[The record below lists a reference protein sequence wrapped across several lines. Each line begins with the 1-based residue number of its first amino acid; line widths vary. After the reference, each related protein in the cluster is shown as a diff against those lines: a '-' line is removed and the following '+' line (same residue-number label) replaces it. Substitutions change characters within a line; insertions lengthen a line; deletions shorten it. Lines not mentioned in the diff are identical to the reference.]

1 MEYELY
7 HHGILGMKWGIR
19 RYQNPD
25 GSLTP
30 AGRRRLQRSSE
41 KLESAEINY
50 KNASFFNK
58 GKAEQEYRK
67 AKARHDR
74 FAAKL
79 KYQKMTDEQLV
90 EQSKKFMAEKPTANV
105 ATRFNID
112 LGERSLEDNIKL
124 YNSIV
129 TAGSN
134 TVSLVNNI
142 RQMVTN
148 TQLANQT
155 MEINERKQRLAER
168 ESRDRRSDALRDY
181 ADRRTD
187 ADREYNAKRTDADR
201 EYNAK
206 RTDADRD
213 YELRSKKEN
222 TEGWV
227 KVRQERRAERE
238 SNERRTDSLRD
249 YADKR
254 ADADRD
260 YNAKRLDAAR
270 DRADKRLAAD
280 MDYAY
285 KNREYADKR
294 SDAARDYADKRAD
307 AAREFIAKRVDAN
320 RDYTIKRASAAA
332 DAYVK
337 YYGKYEDD
345 VKNGRRKKR

>member
-41 KLESAEINY
+41 RLESAEINY

-67 AKARHDR
+67 AKAEHDR

-90 EQSKKFMAEKPTANV
+90 DQSKKFMAEKPTANV

-112 LGERSLEDNIKL
+112 LGERSIEDNIRL

-134 TVSLVNNI
+134 TANLVNNI
-142 RQMVTN
+142 RQIITN

-155 MEINERKQRLAER
+155 MQINERKQSLAER
-168 ESRDRRSDALRDY
+168 EYRDKRSDSLRDY
-181 ADRRTD
+181 ADRR
-187 ADREYNAKRTDADR
+187 ADADR

-213 YELRSKKEN
+213 YDLRSKKEN

-249 YADKR
+249 YADRR

-270 DRADKRLAAD
+270 
-280 MDYAY
+280 DYAY

-294 SDAARDYADKRAD
+294 SDAARDYADRRYDADREFELKRAQ
-307 AAREFIAKRVDAN
+307 
-320 RDYTIKRASAAA
+320 AAA
-332 DAYVK
+332 DAYIR
-337 YYGKYEDD
+337 YHSGK
-345 VKNGRRKKR
+345 KKK

>member
-201 EYNAK
+201 
-206 RTDADRD
+206 D

-345 VKNGRRKKR
+345 VKNGRRKKGS

>member
-41 KLESAEINY
+41 RLESAEINY

-67 AKARHDR
+67 AKAEHDR

-90 EQSKKFMAEKPTANV
+90 DQSKKFMAEKPTANV

-112 LGERSLEDNIKL
+112 LGERSIEDNIKL
-124 YNSIV
+124 YNSII

-134 TVSLVNNI
+134 TVGLVNNI

-155 MEINERKQRLAER
+155 MQINERKQSLAER
-168 ESRDRRSDALRDY
+168 EYRDKRIDSLRDY
-181 ADRRTD
+181 YDRRTD
-187 ADREYNAKRTDADR
+187 ADRD
-201 EYNAK
+201 YNAK

-213 YELRSKKEN
+213 YYLRSKKEN

-227 KVRQERRAERE
+227 KVSQERRAERE

-254 ADADRD
+254 SDADRD

-270 DRADKRLAAD
+270 DRADRRLAAD
-280 MDYAY
+280 RDYAY

-307 AAREFIAKRVDAN
+307 AAREFIAKRVDAD
-320 RDYTIKRASAAA
+320 RDYTIKSASAAA
-332 DAYVK
+332 NAYVK

-345 VKNGRRKKR
+345 IKNGRRKKGS